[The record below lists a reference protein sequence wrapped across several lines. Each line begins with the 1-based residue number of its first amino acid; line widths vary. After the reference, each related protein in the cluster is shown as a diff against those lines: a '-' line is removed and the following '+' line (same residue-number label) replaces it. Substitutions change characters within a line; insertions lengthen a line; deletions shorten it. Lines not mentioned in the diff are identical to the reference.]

1 MKSSYLFS
9 GRTALMEAA
18 VGNHTQVVKQLI
30 QSGCHVNVM
39 DKHGY
44 TALSDSVCSGQLD
57 MIDTLLA
64 GTVSF

>member
-1 MKSSYLFS
+1 
-9 GRTALMEAA
+9 MEAA

-64 GTVSF
+64 GTCISIYKVAVFKDYHYQ